1 MTNIMANAKS
11 MVMSTAMIIINV
23 KMMEDVESE
32 FKVELRELWMDGDG
46 VLEVR
51 VVEVIKQRGILLRLV
66 AQLHGK
72 T

>member
-1 MTNIMANAKS
+1 MANAKS